1 MKKGFVDNG
10 EFVATF
16 RTYLATTPARM
27 LKKSIDEGDYIPN
40 NMAAKIMHRNIKALR
55 ILAGFSASQ
64 IALAFDI
71 TKQVVSRW
79 DNGKYLHP
87 SVTLSMAFMEFIQ
100 YNVRASEYRCK
111 NDKPLII
118 KKFDIE
124 DDDKVKILFP
134 IALKCLDKAFQIGN
148 ESYNIDKDLEFLSK
162 LMDLDI
168 DLIKELIDRGLNL

>member
-27 LKKSIDEGDYIPN
+27 LKKSIDESSYIPN
-40 NMAAKIMHRNIKALR
+40 NMAAKIVHRNFKAIR
-55 ILAGFSASQ
+55 SLAGFSPSQ
-64 IALAFDI
+64 IALGFDT

-79 DNGKYLHP
+79 DNGKYIP
-87 SVTLSMAFMEFIQ
+87 SVTVSMAFMEFIR
-100 YNVRASEYRCK
+100 YNVRTSEYRCED
-111 NDKPLII
+111 DKPIII
-118 KKFDIE
+118 KKFDI
-124 DDDKVKILFP
+124 DDDEKVKILFP
-134 IALKCLDKAFQIGN
+134 IALKCLDKTFQIGN
-148 ESYNIDKDLEFLSK
+148 EKYNVDKDLVFLSK